1 MFHDRKRK
9 LLITD
14 TNIDNMHSE
23 YKKILIM
30 EAGGIGDMIMSTPAL
45 KAIRKKFSDSEITL
59 LTVPR
64 SAQALKNK
72 RYADKILYFKQ
83 ESFSKGPSR
92 SICNQVFSNLRLLW
106 SLRKES
112 FDMVIDLEA
121 IETWKASLLRYI
133 FYICVGAENRV
144 GRDSD
149 GKGFFLDVKVRD
161 DLFGE
166 VHEVDRKLLI
176 ARALGAEAGDR
187 KQEFYISQ
195 DDREFIHNWVLDS
208 GIGNSRTVVAMQPGA
223 FVPTRQWKS
232 EGFIEVAKK
241 LYQKYNAQIILT
253 GGSSDNVVH
262 EIKDELD
269 DVAPILAVGFPL
281 GRLGALLERVQL
293 FISNDTGPFHIADA
307 LNIPYVVIFGPENF
321 HRYGPYNTKSGS
333 RIVTGIKITCSPCLK
348 YECGTHECMES
359 ITSEMVWD
367 EVESLM
373 KEINK

>member
-1 MFHDRKRK
+1 
-9 LLITD
+9 
-14 TNIDNMHSE
+14 MHSE

-45 KAIRKKFSDSEITL
+45 KAIRRKFSNSEITL

-64 SAQALKNK
+64 SAQALNDK
-72 RYADKILYFKQ
+72 RYANKILYFKQ

-92 SICNQVFSNLRLLW
+92 SLCNQVFSNLRLLW
-106 SLRKES
+106 SLRREG
-112 FDMVIDLEA
+112 FDTMIDLEA

-133 FYICVGAENRV
+133 FYICVGAENKV

-149 GKGFFLDVKVRD
+149 GKGFFLDVKVYD
-161 DLFGE
+161 DLFGT

-176 ARALGAEAGDR
+176 ASALGAEADDT
-187 KQEFYISQ
+187 KQEFYISTE
-195 DDREFIHNWVLDS
+195 DREFVNGWLLDS
-208 GIGNSRTVVAMQPGA
+208 GIDDNRAIVAMQPGA
-223 FVPTRQWKS
+223 FVPTREWKS

-241 LYQKYNAQIILT
+241 LYQKYKAQIILT
-253 GGSSDNVVH
+253 GGSNDNVVYK
-262 EIKDELD
+262 IKDELN
-269 DVAPILAVGFPL
+269 DVEPILAIGFPL

-321 HRYGPYNTKSGS
+321 HRYGPYNTKSKS
-333 RIVTGIKITCSPCLK
+333 RIVTGMEISCRPCLK
-348 YECGTHECMES
+348 YECRTHECMES
-359 ITSEMVWD
+359 ITSEMVWE

-373 KEINK
+373 KEIIK